1 MLIGYSLKSTSCD
14 TALPTD
20 EQAEGHFHIILYS
33 KIFVQ
38 LNIYSTNEPRATE
51 VIWGLDLS
59 ELLVSF
65 LL

>member
-1 MLIGYSLKSTSCD
+1 MLIDCSLKSTSSD

-20 EQAEGHFHIILYS
+20 EQAEGHFHIILYG
-33 KIFVQ
+33 KISVQ
-38 LNIYSTNEPRATE
+38 LNTYSTKEPRATE